1 MWRWCPSCHAFS
13 ANTEMLLY
21 ICGRCLKPVFDTMNE
36 VLFCV
41 PTRSVLIAVFAQMM
55 LQAEVPGLDDE
66 KLGDVVCVW
75 GRRGLV
81 LQRTELFWV
90 LCLSSNTETRSCLPN
105 RHALCLSTRWRAVGF
120 LLEML
125 VIQTGEKKKLK
136 GSLLHSCRSY
146 KWFFLQL

>member
-1 MWRWCPSCHAFS
+1 MVPFLPCIQCKYWNA
-13 ANTEMLLY
+13 ALY
-21 ICGRCLKPVFDTMNE
+21 ICGRCLKRVFDTMNE

-41 PTRSVLIAVFAQMM
+41 PTRSVLIAVFAQVT
-55 LQAEVPGLDDE
+55 LQAEVPGLDAG

-81 LQRTELFWV
+81 LQRTGLFWI
-90 LCLSSNTETRSCLPN
+90 LCLSSNTETRRYLLN
-105 RHALCLSTRWRAVGF
+105 RRARCLSTRWRAVGF

-125 VIQTGEKKKLK
+125 VIQIGEKKHLK